1 MIRYAAAL
9 LFSLSLFS
17 AAGAADRALL
27 IGIGTYASLPEKMFL
42 EGPKNDVPL
51 IEKLLKEKQ
60 GYAADSIR
68 VLLDKDAT
76 RAAILAS
83 IDEWL
88 IAGTQPGD
96 RVYIYF
102 SGHGLQVK
110 DQSGDEEDGLDEAL
124 STYDIAAG
132 DGDWNNVILD
142 DEIDAMLAKLKD
154 RDVSI
159 VIDACHSGTISRS
172 LSTQVGEAMESARFL
187 PRPHA
192 KPVEEVKM
200 RGLRIDVA
208 VVDKPDIVKENG
220 VEAWSAASSYQV
232 AWDDTRLPP
241 EERHGVFTL
250 SYVNGHEISTA
261 DSNGNGIVS
270 NAELLEY
277 VKKQSQTYCA
287 AQSACQG
294 LDPQLEV
301 NYALL
306 GASAV
311 TPTAETTGQQTQQYQ
326 QPQTGGDTQQQ
337 TPDYNQQQAQSADY
351 GKVEQVKVE
360 NTQQTA
366 YVAANPVDAV
376 GDILGKAQTGEVTVA
391 LSSDYL
397 KSGESF
403 RITVTSKTGGHLI
416 LYDVDKDGKATQIF
430 PNEAAQKITP
440 LTAGM
445 PLTIP
450 DDYYGFDF
458 EAEGPSENVLVAI
471 VVADDVDLTKIAP
484 NDYGLSK
491 ELDARTTI
499 ADIAGT
505 LKQTWT
511 RDAENRSVNWSL
523 GLLKYTVY

>member
-9 LFSLSLFS
+9 LLSLCLFS
-17 AAGAADRALL
+17 VAHAADRALL
-27 IGIGTYASLPEKMFL
+27 IGIGTYATLPEKMFL

-60 GYAADSIR
+60 GFAPESIR
-68 VLLDKDAT
+68 VLLDKDAS

-88 IAGTQPGD
+88 VNGTQPGD
-96 RVYIYF
+96 RVYFYF

-110 DQSGDEEDGLDEAL
+110 DASGDEEDGLDEAL
-124 STYDIAAG
+124 STFDIAAG
-132 DGDWNNVILD
+132 DGDWTNVILD
-142 DEIDAMLAKLKD
+142 DEIDAMLVKLKD
-154 RDVSI
+154 RAVSI

-172 LSTQVGEAMESARFL
+172 LSTNIGEALESARFL
-187 PRPHA
+187 PRPFA
-192 KPVEEVKM
+192 KPVDAVKM

-208 VVDKPDIVKENG
+208 VVDKPDIAKQNG

-250 SYVNGHEISTA
+250 SYVNGHDTA
-261 DSNGNGIVS
+261 AGDSNGNGIVS

-287 AQSACQG
+287 AQTQCQG

-311 TPTAETTGQQTQQYQ
+311 TPTADTTTAETTGQQT
-326 QPQTGGDTQQQ
+326 P
-337 TPDYNQQQAQSADY
+337 DY
-351 GKVEQVKVE
+351 GKVEEVKVE

-366 YVAANPVDAV
+366 YVAADPVDAV
-376 GDILGKAQTGEVTVA
+376 GDILGKPQTGDVKVA

-397 KSGESF
+397 KNGDVF
-403 RITVTSKTGGHLI
+403 KITVTSSTGGHLI
-416 LYDVDKDGKATQIF
+416 LYDVAKDGKATQIF
-430 PNEAAQKITP
+430 PNESAQKITP
-440 LTAGM
+440 LTANT
-445 PLTIP
+445 PITIP

-471 VVADDVDLTKIAP
+471 VVADDVDLTKVAP
-484 NDYGLSK
+484 NDYGLTK

-511 RDAENRSVNWSL
+511 RDTENRSVNWSL
-523 GLLKYTVY
+523 GLLKYTIY

>member
-9 LFSLSLFS
+9 LFSLCLFS
-17 AAGAADRALL
+17 GAQAADKALL
-27 IGIGTYASLPEKMFL
+27 IGIGTYATLPEKMFL

-60 GYAADSIR
+60 GFAPESIR

-88 IAGTQPGD
+88 VNGTQPGD
-96 RVYIYF
+96 RVYFYF

-110 DQSGDEEDGLDEAL
+110 DASGDEEDGLDEAL
-124 STYDIAAG
+124 STFDIAAG
-132 DGDWNNVILD
+132 DGDWTNVILD

-154 RDVSI
+154 RAVSI

-172 LSTQVGEAMESARFL
+172 LSTDVGESLESARFL
-187 PRPHA
+187 PRPFA
-192 KPVEEVKM
+192 KPVDAVKM

-208 VVDKPDIVKENG
+208 VVDKPDIAKQNG

-250 SYVNGHEISTA
+250 SYVNGHDITA
-261 DSNGNGIVS
+261 GDSNGNGIVS

-287 AQSACQG
+287 AQTQCQG

-306 GASAV
+306 GASAS
-311 TPTAETTGQQTQQYQ
+311 TPTADTTTQQ
-326 QPQTGGDTQQQ
+326 TQQQ
-337 TPDYNQQQAQSADY
+337 TPDY
-351 GKVEQVKVE
+351 GKVEEVKVE

-366 YVAANPVDAV
+366 YVAADPVDAV
-376 GDILGKAQTGEVTVA
+376 GDILGKPETGDVKVV

-397 KSGESF
+397 KHGDVF
-403 RITVTSKTGGHLI
+403 KITVTSSTGGHLI
-416 LYDVDKDGKATQIF
+416 LYDVAKDGKATQIF
-430 PNEAAQKITP
+430 PNESAQKITP
-440 LTAGM
+440 LTANM
-445 PLTIP
+445 PMTIP

-471 VVADDVDLTKIAP
+471 VVADDVDLTKVAP
-484 NDYGLSK
+484 SDYGLTK

-511 RDAENRSVNWSL
+511 RDTENRSVHWSL
-523 GLLKYTVY
+523 GLLKYTIY

>member
-9 LFSLSLFS
+9 LLSFSVSTF
-17 AAGAADRALL
+17 AAAADRAL
-27 IGIGTYASLPEKMFL
+27 IVGIGTYANLPEKMFL
-42 EGPKNDVPL
+42 EGPKNDAPL
-51 IEKLLKEKQ
+51 IEKLLKEKL
-60 GYAADSIR
+60 GYGADSIR
-68 VLLDKDAT
+68 VLRDAQAT

-88 IAGTQPGD
+88 INGTQPGD
-96 RVYIYF
+96 RVYFYF

-110 DQSGDEEDGLDEAL
+110 DASGDEEDGLDEAL
-124 STYDIAAG
+124 STYDIVAG
-132 DGDWNNVILD
+132 NGDWSNVILD

-154 RDVSI
+154 RAVTI

-172 LSTQVGEAMESARFL
+172 LSTEVGDAMESARFL

-192 KPVEEVKM
+192 KPADAVKT
-200 RGLRIDVA
+200 RGLRVDVA
-208 VVDKPDIVKENG
+208 VVKPEVAKESG

-250 SYVNGHEISTA
+250 SYVNGHEISAA

-277 VKKQSQTYCA
+277 VKKQSQSYCA
-287 AQSACQG
+287 AQSQCQG

-311 TPTAETTGQQTQQYQ
+311 SPAVTAT
-326 QPQTGGDTQQQ
+326 DTQQQ
-337 TPDYNQQQAQSADY
+337 VPDE
-351 GKVEQVKVE
+351 GKVEEVKVE

-366 YVAANPVDAV
+366 YVAADPVDAV
-376 GDILGKAQTGEVTVA
+376 GDILGKAESGDVQVS
-391 LSSDYL
+391 LSSDHL
-397 KSGESF
+397 KNGDSF
-403 RITVTSKTGGHLI
+403 RISVTSRTGGHLI

-430 PNEAAQKITP
+430 PNEAAQKITRLAP
-440 LTAGM
+440 GT
-445 PLTIP
+445 PITIP

-471 VVADDVDLTKIAP
+471 VVADDVDLTAVAP
-484 NDYGLSK
+484 NDYGLTK

-511 RDAENRSVNWSL
+511 RDVENRSVDWSL
-523 GLLKYTVY
+523 GLLKYTVH

>member
-9 LFSLSLFS
+9 LLSLCLVS
-17 AAGAADRALL
+17 GAKAADRALL
-27 IGIGTYASLPEKMFL
+27 IGIGTYATLPEKMFL

-60 GYAADSIR
+60 GFAPESIR
-68 VLLDKDAT
+68 VLRDKDAT

-96 RVYIYF
+96 RVYFYF

-110 DQSGDEEDGLDEAL
+110 DQNGDEEDGLDEAL
-124 STYDIAAG
+124 STFDIAAG
-132 DGDWNNVILD
+132 DGDWTNVILD

-154 RDVSI
+154 RAVSI

-172 LSTQVGEAMESARFL
+172 LSPKVGEVLESARFL
-187 PRPHA
+187 PRPFA
-192 KPVEEVKM
+192 KPVEAVKT

-208 VVDKPDIVKENG
+208 VVDKPEIAKQNG

-241 EERHGVFTL
+241 DERHGVFTL
-250 SYVNGHEISTA
+250 SYVNGHEIA
-261 DSNGNGIVS
+261 AGDSNGNGIVS

-287 AQSACQG
+287 AQTQCQS

-311 TPTAETTGQQTQQYQ
+311 TPTADATAQQYQ

-337 TPDYNQQQAQSADY
+337 TPDY
-351 GKVEQVKVE
+351 GKVEEVKVE

-366 YVAANPVDAV
+366 YVAADPVDAV
-376 GDILGKAQTGEVTVA
+376 GDILGKAETGDVKVA
-391 LSSDYL
+391 LSSDSL
-397 KSGESF
+397 KNGDVF
-403 RITVTSKTGGHLI
+403 RITVTSNTGGHLI
-416 LYDVDKDGKATQIF
+416 LYDVDKEGKATQIF

-440 LTAGM
+440 LSANT

-471 VVADDVDLTKIAP
+471 VIADDVDLTKVAP
-484 NDYGLSK
+484 NDYGLTK

-505 LKQTWT
+505 LQQTWT
-511 RDAENRSVNWSL
+511 RDTENRSVNWSL
-523 GLLKYTVY
+523 GLLKYAVY

>member
-1 MIRYAAAL
+1 MVRYAAGL
-9 LFSLSLFS
+9 LLSLGLFSG
-17 AAGAADRALL
+17 AEAADRALL

-51 IEKLLKEKQ
+51 IEKLLKEKH
-60 GYAADSIR
+60 GYAADQIR
-68 VLLDKDAT
+68 ILLDKDAS
-76 RAAILAS
+76 RASILAS

-88 IAGTQPGD
+88 VNGTQPGD
-96 RVYIYF
+96 RVYLYF

-110 DQSGDEEDGLDEAL
+110 DASGDEEDGLDEAL
-124 STYDIAAG
+124 STYDIVAG
-132 DGDWNNVILD
+132 DGDWSNVILD

-154 RDVSI
+154 RAVSI

-172 LSTQVGEAMESARFL
+172 LSPEVGEALESARFL
-187 PRPHA
+187 PRPFA
-192 KPVEEVKM
+192 KPADAVKT

-208 VVDKPDIVKENG
+208 VVDKPDIAKQNG

-250 SYVNGHEISTA
+250 SYVNGHEISAA
-261 DSNGNGIVS
+261 DSNGNSIVS

-277 VKKQSQTYCA
+277 VKKQSQTYCT
-287 AQSACQG
+287 AQTQCQG

-311 TPTAETTGQQTQQYQ
+311 TPTTEGGQQYQ
-326 QPQTGGDTQQQ
+326 QPQTGGETQQ
-337 TPDYNQQQAQSADY
+337 TPDY
-351 GKVEQVKVE
+351 GKVEEVKVE

-366 YVAANPVDAV
+366 YVAADPVDAV
-376 GDILGKAQTGEVTVA
+376 GDILGKPQTGDVKVA
-391 LSSDYL
+391 LSSDHL
-397 KSGESF
+397 KGGDVFKIS
-403 RITVTSKTGGHLI
+403 VTSSTGGHLI

-440 LTAGM
+440 LTPNM

-471 VVADDVDLTKIAP
+471 VVADDVDLTKVAP
-484 NDYGLSK
+484 NDYGLTK

-499 ADIAGT
+499 AEIADT

-511 RDAENRSVNWSL
+511 RDTENRSVNWSL

>member
-9 LFSLSLFS
+9 LLSLSALS
-17 AAGAADRALL
+17 GAKAADRALV

-42 EGPKNDVPL
+42 EGPKNDAPL
-51 IEKLLKEKQ
+51 IEKFLKEKL
-60 GYAADSIR
+60 GYPADSIR
-68 VLLDKDAT
+68 VLRDKEAT
-76 RAAILAS
+76 RAGILAS

-88 IAGTQPGD
+88 INGTQPGD

-110 DQSGDEEDGLDEAL
+110 DVSGDEEDGLDEAL

-132 DGDWNNVILD
+132 DGDWTNVILD
-142 DEIDAMLAKLKD
+142 DDIDAMLAKLKD
-154 RDVSI
+154 RAVSI

-192 KPVEEVKM
+192 KPVEQVKT
-200 RGLRIDVA
+200 RGLRVDVA
-208 VVDKPDIVKENG
+208 VVDKPEIAKQNG

-250 SYVNGHEISTA
+250 SYVNGHEISAA

-270 NAELLEY
+270 NAELLEF

-311 TPTAETTGQQTQQYQ
+311 TPADAGTGQQTQQYQ

-337 TPDYNQQQAQSADY
+337 TPDYSQQQTQSASY
-351 GKVEQVKVE
+351 GKVEEVKVE
-360 NTQQTA
+360 NTAQTA
-366 YVAANPVDAV
+366 YVAADPVDAV
-376 GDILGKAQTGEVTVA
+376 GDILGKPQTGDVKVA

-397 KSGESF
+397 KSGDSF
-403 RITVTSKTGGHLI
+403 RITVTSTTSGHLI
-416 LYDVDKDGKATQIF
+416 LYDVAKDGKATQIF
-430 PNEAAQKITP
+430 PNEAAKKITP
-440 LTAGM
+440 LTANS

-458 EAEGPSENVLVAI
+458 EADGPSENVLVAI
-471 VVADDVDLTKIAP
+471 VVADDVDLTKVAP
-484 NDYGLSK
+484 NDYGLTK

-499 ADIAGT
+499 AEIADT

-511 RDAENRSVNWSL
+511 RDTENRSVNWSL
-523 GLLKYTVY
+523 GLLKYQVY

>member
-1 MIRYAAAL
+1 MLRYAAAL
-9 LFSLSLFS
+9 LLSLCLFS
-17 AAGAADRALL
+17 SAQAADRALL
-27 IGIGTYASLPEKMFL
+27 VGIGTYASLPEKMFL

-60 GYAADSIR
+60 GYSADSIR
-68 VLLDKDAT
+68 VLLDKDAS
-76 RAAILAS
+76 RASILAS

-88 IAGTQPGD
+88 IKGTQSGD
-96 RVYIYF
+96 RVYFYF

-110 DQSGDEEDGLDEAL
+110 DVSGDEEDGLDEAL

-132 DGDWNNVILD
+132 DGDWTNVILD
-142 DEIDAMLAKLKD
+142 DEIDAMLEKLKD
-154 RDVSI
+154 RAVSI

-172 LSTQVGEAMESARFL
+172 LSTQVSDVMESARFL
-187 PRPHA
+187 PRPFA
-192 KPVEEVKM
+192 KPVEAVKT

-208 VVDKPDIVKENG
+208 VVDKPDIVKQNG

-250 SYVNGHEISTA
+250 SYVNGHETAAA

-277 VKKQSQTYCA
+277 VKKQSQAYCA
-287 AQSACQG
+287 SQTQCQG

-306 GASAV
+306 GAAAV
-311 TPTAETTGQQTQQYQ
+311 TPAGGETAGQQTQQYE
-326 QPQTGGDTQQQ
+326 QPQTGGETQQQ
-337 TPDYNQQQAQSADY
+337 TTDYSQQQQSADY
-351 GKVEQVKVE
+351 AKVEPVKVE

-366 YVAANPVDAV
+366 YVAADPVDAV
-376 GDILGKAQTGEVTVA
+376 SDILGKPPAGDVQLS
-391 LSSDYL
+391 LSSDHL
-397 KSGESF
+397 NTGDPF
-403 RITVTSKTGGHLI
+403 RITVTSSTGGHLI

-430 PNEAAQKITP
+430 PNEAAKKITP
-440 LTAGM
+440 LTPHT

-458 EAEGPSENVLVAI
+458 EADGPSENVLVAI
-471 VVADDVDLTKIAP
+471 VVADDIDLTAVAP
-484 NDYGLSK
+484 NDYGLQK

-505 LKQTWT
+505 LQQTWT
-511 RDAENRSVNWSL
+511 RDTENRSVNWSL
-523 GLLKYTVY
+523 GLLKYRVY

>member
-1 MIRYAAAL
+1 MNRYAAL
-9 LFSLSLFS
+9 LLPLLLSS
-17 AAGAADRALL
+17 GAEAADRALL
-27 IGIGTYASLPEKMFL
+27 IGIGTYATLPEKLFL

-60 GYAADSIR
+60 GYPADSIR
-68 VLLDKDAT
+68 ILRDQDAS

-96 RVYIYF
+96 RVYLYF

-110 DQSGDEEDGLDEAL
+110 DRNGDEEDGLDEAL
-124 STYDIAAG
+124 STYDIVAE
-132 DGDWNNVILD
+132 DGDWTNVILD
-142 DEIDAMLAKLKD
+142 DEIDAMLARLKD
-154 RDVSI
+154 RVVSV

-172 LSTQVGEAMESARFL
+172 LSAQVGDAMESARFL
-187 PRPHA
+187 PRPRSEPQ
-192 KPVEEVKM
+192 KEVKT
-200 RGLRIDVA
+200 RGLRVDVA
-208 VVDKPDIVKENG
+208 VVDKPDIEQSG
-220 VEAWSAASSYQV
+220 IEAWSAASSYQV

-250 SYVNGHEISTA
+250 SYVNGHETSAA

-277 VKKQSQTYCA
+277 VKKQSQAYCA
-287 AQSACQG
+287 AQDQCQG

-311 TPTAETTGQQTQQYQ
+311 NPAAEAE
-326 QPQTGGDTQQQ
+326 QQ
-337 TPDYNQQQAQSADY
+337 TPGD
-351 GKVEQVKVE
+351 GKVEKVRVE
-360 NTQQTA
+360 NTHETA
-366 YVAANPVDAV
+366 YVAADPLDAV
-376 GDILGKAQTGEVTVA
+376 GDILGKPQTGDVRVA
-391 LSSDYL
+391 LSSDHL
-397 KSGESF
+397 KTGDAF
-403 RITVTSKTGGHLI
+403 RITVTSATGGHLL
-416 LYDVDKDGKATQIF
+416 LYDVDKAGKATQIF
-430 PNEAAQKITP
+430 PNESAQKITHLAP
-440 LTAGM
+440 AT
-445 PLTIP
+445 PITIP

-471 VVADDVDLTKIAP
+471 VIADDVDLTKVAP
-484 NDYGLSK
+484 SDYGLTR

-505 LKQTWT
+505 LNETWT

>member
-1 MIRYAAAL
+1 MIRSVAAFLIVL
-9 LFSLSLFS
+9 LLAS
-17 AAGAADRALL
+17 AATAADRALV
-27 IGIGTYASLPEKMFL
+27 IGIGSYANLPEKMFL

-51 IEKLLKEKQ
+51 IEKMLKEKL
-60 GYAADSIR
+60 GYPADSIR
-68 VLLDKDAT
+68 VLRDQDAS

-88 IAGTQPGD
+88 VKGTAPGD
-96 RVYIYF
+96 RVYFYF

-110 DQSGDEEDGLDEAL
+110 DLNGDEEDGLDEAL
-124 STYDIAAG
+124 STYDIVAG
-132 DGDWNNVILD
+132 DSDWTNVILD
-142 DEIDAMLAKLKD
+142 DEIDEMLAKLKD
-154 RDVSI
+154 RAVSL

-172 LSTQVGEAMESARFL
+172 LSSKADEAMESARFL

-192 KPVEEVKM
+192 KPAEAVKT
-200 RGLRIDVA
+200 RGLRGLRVDVA
-208 VVDKPDIVKENG
+208 VVDKPEVVKENG

-250 SYVNGHEISTA
+250 SYVNGHEISAA
-261 DSNGNGIVS
+261 DSNGNGIIS

-287 AQSACQG
+287 AQSECQG

-311 TPTAETTGQQTQQYQ
+311 DPAAAGGAQAQQYQ
-326 QPQTGGDTQQQ
+326 EQQ
-337 TPDYNQQQAQSADY
+337 TPDY
-351 GKVEQVKVE
+351 GKVEEVKVE
-360 NTQQTA
+360 NTPQTA

-376 GDILGKAQTGEVTVA
+376 SDILGKPPAGDVTLA
-391 LSSDYL
+391 LSPDHL
-397 KSGESF
+397 KAGDAF
-403 RITVTSKTGGHLI
+403 RITVTSSAAGQLI

-440 LTAGM
+440 LRAGV

-458 EAEGPSENVLVAI
+458 EADGPSENVLVAI
-471 VVADDVDLTKIAP
+471 VVADDVDLTKVAP
-484 NDYGLSK
+484 SDYGLTK
-491 ELDARTTI
+491 DLDARTTI
-499 ADIAGT
+499 ADIAGA

-511 RDAENRSVNWSL
+511 RDVENRSIKWSL
-523 GLLKYTVY
+523 GLLKYQVY

>member
-9 LFSLSLFS
+9 LLSLSLPAV
-17 AAGAADRALL
+17 AAAADRALV
-27 IGIGTYASLPEKMFL
+27 IGIGTYANLPEKMFL

-51 IEKLLKEKQ
+51 IEKLLKEKL
-60 GYAADSIR
+60 GYGADAVR
-68 VLLDKDAT
+68 VLRDAQAT
-76 RAAILAS
+76 RAAILSS

-88 IAGTQPGD
+88 INGTQPGD
-96 RVYIYF
+96 RVYLYF

-110 DQSGDEEDGLDEAL
+110 DVSGDEEDGLDEAL
-124 STYDIAAG
+124 STYDIVAG
-132 DGDWNNVILD
+132 DGDWSNVILD

-154 RDVSI
+154 RAVTI

-172 LSTQVGEAMESARFL
+172 LSTEVGDAMESARFL

-192 KPVEEVKM
+192 KPGDGAKT
-200 RGLRIDVA
+200 RGLRVDV
-208 VVDKPDIVKENG
+208 VLVKPEVTKESG

-250 SYVNGHEISTA
+250 SYVNGHEISAA

-277 VKKQSQTYCA
+277 VKKQSQAYCA
-287 AQSACQG
+287 AQSQCQG

-306 GASAV
+306 GASASS
-311 TPTAETTGQQTQQYQ
+311 TTVSAT
-326 QPQTGGDTQQQ
+326 DTQQQ
-337 TPDYNQQQAQSADY
+337 TPDY
-351 GKVEQVKVE
+351 GKIEEVKVE
-360 NTQQTA
+360 DTAQTA
-366 YVAANPVDAV
+366 YVAADPVDAV
-376 GDILGKAQTGEVTVA
+376 GDILGKAESGDIAVA
-391 LSSDYL
+391 LSSDHL
-397 KSGESF
+397 KNGDSF
-403 RITVTSKTGGHLI
+403 RISVTSRTGGHLI
-416 LYDVDKDGKATQIF
+416 LYDVDTDGKATQIF
-430 PNEAAQKITP
+430 PNEAAQKITRLAP
-440 LTAGM
+440 GT
-445 PLTIP
+445 PITIP

-471 VVADDVDLTKIAP
+471 VVADDVDLTGVAP
-484 NDYGLSK
+484 TGYGLTK

-511 RDAENRSVNWSL
+511 RDVENRSVNWSL
-523 GLLKYTVY
+523 GLMKYTVH

>member
-9 LFSLSLFS
+9 LLSLSFLS
-17 AAGAADRALL
+17 VAQAADKALV
-27 IGIGTYASLPEKMFL
+27 IGIGTYANLPEKMFL

-51 IEKLLKEKQ
+51 IEKLLKEKL
-60 GYAADSIR
+60 GYSADSIR
-68 VLLDKDAT
+68 VLRDEQAT
-76 RAAILAS
+76 RAAILSS

-88 IAGTQPGD
+88 VNGTQPGD
-96 RVYIYF
+96 RVYFYF

-110 DQSGDEEDGLDEAL
+110 DVSGDEEDGLDEAL
-124 STYDIAAG
+124 STYDIVAG
-132 DGDWNNVILD
+132 DGDWSNVILD
-142 DEIDAMLAKLKD
+142 DEIDVMLAKLKD
-154 RDVSI
+154 RAVTI

-172 LSTQVGEAMESARFL
+172 LSTQVGDAMESARFL

-192 KPVEEVKM
+192 KPVEAVKM

-208 VVDKPDIVKENG
+208 MVDKAETAKQSG

-250 SYVNGHEISTA
+250 SYVNGHDIAAA

-270 NAELLEY
+270 NAELLEF

-287 AQSACQG
+287 AQTQCQG

-306 GASAV
+306 GASAIN
-311 TPTAETTGQQTQQYQ
+311 PTTTAGQYQ
-326 QPQTGGDTQQQ
+326 QPQTGGETQQ
-337 TPDYNQQQAQSADY
+337 TPDY
-351 GKVEQVKVE
+351 GKVEEVKVE

-376 GDILGKAQTGEVTVA
+376 GDILGKSQTGDVKVA

-397 KSGESF
+397 KSGDSF
-403 RITVTSKTGGHLI
+403 RISVTSATGGHLI

-430 PNEAAQKITP
+430 PNEAARKITRLAP
-440 LTAGM
+440 GT
-445 PLTIP
+445 PITIP

-471 VVADDVDLTKIAP
+471 VVADDLDLTKVAP
-484 NDYGLSK
+484 NDYGLTK

-523 GLLKYTVY
+523 GLLKYVVY

>member
-1 MIRYAAAL
+1 MIRHAAAL
-9 LFSLSLFS
+9 VLSLFLVS
-17 AAGAADRALL
+17 GATAADRALL
-27 IGIGTYASLPEKMFL
+27 VGIGTYATLPEKMFL

-60 GYAADSIR
+60 GFAPENIR
-68 VLLDKDAT
+68 ILSDKDAT

-83 IDEWL
+83 IEEWL
-88 IAGTQPGD
+88 VAGTQPGD
-96 RVYIYF
+96 RVYFYF

-110 DQSGDEEDGLDEAL
+110 DQNGDEEDGLDEAL
-124 STYDIAAG
+124 STFDIAAG
-132 DGDWNNVILD
+132 DGDWTNVILD

-154 RDVSI
+154 RAVSV

-172 LSTQVGEAMESARFL
+172 LSTKVGEALESARFL
-187 PRPHA
+187 PRPFA
-192 KPVEEVKM
+192 KPAEAVKT

-208 VVDKPDIVKENG
+208 VVDKPEIAKQNG

-241 EERHGVFTL
+241 DDRHGVFTL
-250 SYVNGHEISTA
+250 SYVNGHEVA
-261 DSNGNGIVS
+261 AGDNNGNGIVS

-287 AQSACQG
+287 AQTQCQG

-306 GASAV
+306 GASAT
-311 TPTAETTGQQTQQYQ
+311 TPTADATAQQYQ
-326 QPQTGGDTQQQ
+326 QPQTGGETQQQ
-337 TPDYNQQQAQSADY
+337 TPDY
-351 GKVEQVKVE
+351 GKVEEVKVE

-366 YVAANPVDAV
+366 YVAADPVDAV
-376 GDILGKAQTGEVTVA
+376 GDILGKAQSGDVKVA

-397 KSGESF
+397 KSGDVFKIS
-403 RITVTSKTGGHLI
+403 VTSTTGGHLI

-430 PNEAAQKITP
+430 PNESARKITP
-440 LTAGM
+440 LTANA

-471 VVADDVDLTKIAP
+471 VIADDVDLTKVAP
-484 NDYGLSK
+484 SDYGLTK

-505 LKQTWT
+505 LQQTWT
-511 RDAENRSVNWSL
+511 RDTENRSVNWSL

>member
-9 LFSLSLFS
+9 LLSLSMLS
-17 AAGAADRALL
+17 GAHAADRALL

-51 IEKLLKEKQ
+51 IEKLLKEKH
-60 GYAADSIR
+60 GYSADSIR

-88 IAGTQPGD
+88 VAGTQPGD

-110 DQSGDEEDGLDEAL
+110 DLNGDEEDGLDEAL

-132 DGDWNNVILD
+132 DGDWTNVILD
-142 DEIDAMLAKLKD
+142 DEIDVMLARLKD
-154 RDVSI
+154 RVVSI

-172 LSTQVGEAMESARFL
+172 LSTKVGDAMESARFL

-192 KPVEEVKM
+192 RPVDAVKT

-208 VVDKPDIVKENG
+208 VVDKPDIAKQNG

-250 SYVNGHEISTA
+250 SYVNGHETA
-261 DSNGNGIVS
+261 AADGNGNGIVS
-270 NAELLEY
+270 NSELLEY
-277 VKKQSQTYCA
+277 VKKQSQAYCA
-287 AQSACQG
+287 AQSACQS

-311 TPTAETTGQQTQQYQ
+311 NHAAGTPV
-326 QPQTGGDTQQQ
+326 DSQQQ
-337 TPDYNQQQAQSADY
+337 SQSADY
-351 GKVEQVKVE
+351 GKVEEVKVE

-366 YVAANPVDAV
+366 YVAASPVDAV
-376 GDILGKAQTGEVTVA
+376 GDILGKPQTGEVKVA
-391 LSSDYL
+391 LSSDHL
-397 KSGESF
+397 KTGDVF
-403 RITVTSKTGGHLI
+403 RITVTSTTGGHLI

-430 PNEAAQKITP
+430 PNEAARKITP
-440 LTAGM
+440 LTANS

-471 VVADDVDLTKIAP
+471 VVADDVDLTKVAP
-484 NDYGLSK
+484 NGYGLTK
-491 ELDARTTI
+491 QLDARTTI
-499 ADIAGT
+499 AEIAGT

-511 RDAENRSVNWSL
+511 RDTENRSVNWSL

>member
-9 LFSLSLFS
+9 LLSLSLFS
-17 AAGAADRALL
+17 AAAAADRALL
-27 IGIGTYASLPEKMFL
+27 VGIGTYASLPEKMFL

-68 VLLDKDAT
+68 VLLDKDAS
-76 RAAILAS
+76 RAAILAN

-88 IAGTQPGD
+88 IQGTQPGD
-96 RVYIYF
+96 RVYFYF

-110 DQSGDEEDGLDEAL
+110 DVSGDEEDGLDEAL

-132 DGDWNNVILD
+132 DGDWTNVILD
-142 DEIDAMLAKLKD
+142 DEIDAMLEKLKD
-154 RDVSI
+154 RAVSI

-172 LSTQVGEAMESARFL
+172 LSTQVADAMESARFL
-187 PRPHA
+187 PRPFA
-192 KPVEEVKM
+192 KPTEEVKM

-208 VVDKPDIVKENG
+208 VVDKPEIVKQNG
-220 VEAWSAASSYQV
+220 IEAWSAASSYQV

-250 SYVNGHEISTA
+250 SYVNGHEVSAA

-277 VKKQSQTYCA
+277 VKKQSQAYCA
-287 AQSACQG
+287 SQKQCQG

-306 GASAV
+306 GAAAV
-311 TPTAETTGQQTQQYQ
+311 TPTGADTTGQQQTQQDE
-326 QPQTGGDTQQQ
+326 QPQTGGDAQQQ
-337 TPDYNQQQAQSADY
+337 GADY

-366 YVAANPVDAV
+366 YVAADPVDAV
-376 GDILGKAQTGEVTVA
+376 SDILGKPPTGDVLVS
-391 LSSDYL
+391 LSSDHL
-397 KSGESF
+397 NTGDSF
-403 RITVTSKTGGHLI
+403 RITVTSSTGGHLI

-430 PNEAAQKITP
+430 PNEAAKKITP
-440 LTAGM
+440 LTTNS

-458 EAEGPSENVLVAI
+458 EAAGPSENVLVAI
-471 VVADDVDLTKIAP
+471 VVADDVDLTGVAP
-484 NDYGLSK
+484 NDYGLQK

-511 RDAENRSVNWSL
+511 RDTENRSVNWSL

>member
-9 LFSLSLFS
+9 LLSLTVFS
-17 AAGAADRALL
+17 PATAADRALL
-27 IGIGTYASLPEKMFL
+27 IGIGTYATLPEKMFL

-68 VLLDKDAT
+68 ILRDQDAS

-88 IAGTQPGD
+88 VNGTQPGD
-96 RVYIYF
+96 RVYLYF

-110 DQSGDEEDGLDEAL
+110 DASGDEEDGLDEAL

-132 DGDWNNVILD
+132 DGDWKNVILD

-154 RDVSI
+154 RAVSI

-172 LSTQVGEAMESARFL
+172 LSTKVGDVMESARFL

-200 RGLRIDVA
+200 RGLRVDVA
-208 VVDKPDIVKENG
+208 VVDKPDIVKQNG

-250 SYVNGHEISTA
+250 SYVNGHEISAA

-287 AQSACQG
+287 AQNQCQG

-311 TPTAETTGQQTQQYQ
+311 TPTAETA
-326 QPQTGGDTQQQ
+326 QQQ
-337 TPDYNQQQAQSADY
+337 TPDY
-351 GKVEQVKVE
+351 GKVEEVKVE

-366 YVAANPVDAV
+366 YVAADPVDAV
-376 GDILGKAQTGEVTVA
+376 GDILGKPQTGDVKVA

-397 KSGESF
+397 KNGDSF
-403 RITVTSKTGGHLI
+403 RITVTSATGGHLI

-430 PNEAAQKITP
+430 PNESAKKITRLAP
-440 LTAGM
+440 NT
-445 PLTIP
+445 PITIP

-471 VVADDVDLTKIAP
+471 VVADDVDVTNVAP
-484 NDYGLSK
+484 ADYGLTK

-511 RDAENRSVNWSL
+511 RDTENRSVNWSL
-523 GLLKYTVY
+523 GLLKYAVY

>member
-9 LFSLSLFS
+9 LLSLCLFS
-17 AAGAADRALL
+17 GAHAADKALL
-27 IGIGTYASLPEKMFL
+27 IGIGTYATLPEKMFL

-60 GYAADSIR
+60 GFAPESIR
-68 VLLDKDAT
+68 VLLDKDAS

-88 IAGTQPGD
+88 VNGTQPGD
-96 RVYIYF
+96 RVYFYF

-110 DQSGDEEDGLDEAL
+110 DASGDEEDGLDEAL
-124 STYDIAAG
+124 STFDIAAG
-132 DGDWNNVILD
+132 DGDWTNVILD
-142 DEIDAMLAKLKD
+142 DEIDAMLVKLKD
-154 RDVSI
+154 RAVSI

-172 LSTQVGEAMESARFL
+172 LSTNIGEALESARFL
-187 PRPHA
+187 PRPFA
-192 KPVEEVKM
+192 KPVDAVKM

-208 VVDKPDIVKENG
+208 VVDKPDIAKQNG

-250 SYVNGHEISTA
+250 SYVNGHDIA
-261 DSNGNGIVS
+261 AGDSNGNGIVS

-287 AQSACQG
+287 AQTQCQG

-311 TPTAETTGQQTQQYQ
+311 TPTAEATTTETTGQQT
-326 QPQTGGDTQQQ
+326 P
-337 TPDYNQQQAQSADY
+337 DY
-351 GKVEQVKVE
+351 GKVEEVKVE

-366 YVAANPVDAV
+366 YVAADPVDAV
-376 GDILGKAQTGEVTVA
+376 GDILGKPQTGDVKVA

-397 KSGESF
+397 KNGDVF
-403 RITVTSKTGGHLI
+403 KITVTSSTGGHLI
-416 LYDVDKDGKATQIF
+416 LYDVAKDGKATQIF
-430 PNEAAQKITP
+430 PNESAQKITP
-440 LTAGM
+440 LTANT
-445 PLTIP
+445 PITIP

-471 VVADDVDLTKIAP
+471 VVADDVDLTKVAP
-484 NDYGLSK
+484 NDYGLTK

-511 RDAENRSVNWSL
+511 RDTENRSVNWSL
-523 GLLKYTVY
+523 GLLKYTIY

>member
-9 LFSLSLFS
+9 LLSLTVFS
-17 AAGAADRALL
+17 QATAADRALL
-27 IGIGTYASLPEKMFL
+27 IGIGTYATLPEKMFL

-68 VLLDKDAT
+68 ILRDQDAS

-88 IAGTQPGD
+88 VNGTQPGD
-96 RVYIYF
+96 RVYLYF

-110 DQSGDEEDGLDEAL
+110 DASGDEEDGLDEAL

-132 DGDWNNVILD
+132 DGDWTNVILD

-154 RDVSI
+154 RAVSI

-172 LSTQVGEAMESARFL
+172 LSTKVGDVMESARFL

-200 RGLRIDVA
+200 RGLRVDVA
-208 VVDKPDIVKENG
+208 VVDKPDIVKQNG

-250 SYVNGHEISTA
+250 SYVNGHEIAAA

-287 AQSACQG
+287 AQNQCQG

-311 TPTAETTGQQTQQYQ
+311 TPTAETA
-326 QPQTGGDTQQQ
+326 QQQ
-337 TPDYNQQQAQSADY
+337 TPDY
-351 GKVEQVKVE
+351 GKVEEVKVE

-366 YVAANPVDAV
+366 YVAADPVEAV
-376 GDILGKAQTGEVTVA
+376 GDILGKPQTGDVKVA

-397 KSGESF
+397 KNGDSF
-403 RITVTSKTGGHLI
+403 RITVTSATGGHLI

-430 PNEAAQKITP
+430 PNESAKKITRLAP
-440 LTAGM
+440 NT
-445 PLTIP
+445 PITIP

-471 VVADDVDLTKIAP
+471 VVADDVDVTNVAP
-484 NDYGLSK
+484 ADYGLTK

-523 GLLKYTVY
+523 GLLKYAVY

>member
-9 LFSLSLFS
+9 LLSLSLPAV
-17 AAGAADRALL
+17 AAAADRALV
-27 IGIGTYASLPEKMFL
+27 IGIGTYSNLPEKMFL

-51 IEKLLKEKQ
+51 IEKLLKEKL
-60 GYAADSIR
+60 GYEADAVR
-68 VLLDKDAT
+68 VLRDAQAT
-76 RAAILAS
+76 RAAILSS

-88 IAGTQPGD
+88 INGTQPGD
-96 RVYIYF
+96 RVYFYF

-110 DQSGDEEDGLDEAL
+110 DVSGDEEDGLDEAL
-124 STYDIAAG
+124 STYDIVAG
-132 DGDWNNVILD
+132 NGDWSNVILD
-142 DEIDAMLAKLKD
+142 DEIDAMLARLKD
-154 RDVSI
+154 RAVTI

-172 LSTQVGEAMESARFL
+172 LSTEVGDVMESARFL

-192 KPVEEVKM
+192 KPGDAAKT
-200 RGLRIDVA
+200 RGLRVDVA
-208 VVDKPDIVKENG
+208 VVKPDFAKESG

-250 SYVNGHEISTA
+250 SYVNGHEISAA

-277 VKKQSQTYCA
+277 VKKQSQAYCA
-287 AQSACQG
+287 AQSQCQG

-306 GASAV
+306 GASALS
-311 TPTAETTGQQTQQYQ
+311 PTVSAT
-326 QPQTGGDTQQQ
+326 DTQQQ
-337 TPDYNQQQAQSADY
+337 APDY
-351 GKVEQVKVE
+351 GKVEEVKVE
-360 NTQQTA
+360 NTEQTA
-366 YVAANPVDAV
+366 YVAADPVDAV
-376 GDILGKAQTGEVTVA
+376 GDILGKAESGDVAVA
-391 LSSDYL
+391 LSSDHL
-397 KSGESF
+397 KNGDSF
-403 RITVTSKTGGHLI
+403 RISVTSRTGGHLL

-430 PNEAAQKITP
+430 PNEAAQKITRLAP
-440 LTAGM
+440 GT
-445 PLTIP
+445 PITIP

-471 VVADDVDLTKIAP
+471 VVADDVDLTGVAP
-484 NDYGLSK
+484 NGYGLTK

-511 RDAENRSVNWSL
+511 RDVENRSVNWSL
-523 GLLKYTVY
+523 GLMKYTVH

>member
-9 LFSLSLFS
+9 LLSLSLFS
-17 AAGAADRALL
+17 GAQAADRALL
-27 IGIGTYASLPEKMFL
+27 IGIGTYATLPEKMFL

-60 GYAADSIR
+60 GFAPDAIR
-68 VLLDKDAT
+68 VLKDKDAT
-76 RAAILAS
+76 KTAILAS

-96 RVYIYF
+96 RVYFYF

-110 DQSGDEEDGLDEAL
+110 DASGDEEDGLDEAL
-124 STYDIAAG
+124 STFDIAAG
-132 DGDWNNVILD
+132 DGDWTNVILD

-154 RDVSI
+154 RAVSI

-172 LSTQVGEAMESARFL
+172 LSAKAADVMESARFL
-187 PRPHA
+187 PRPFA
-192 KPVEEVKM
+192 KPADAVKM

-208 VVDKPDIVKENG
+208 VVDKPEIAKQNG

-241 EERHGVFTL
+241 EDRHGVFTL
-250 SYVNGHEISTA
+250 SYVTGHDIATA

-277 VKKQSQTYCA
+277 VKKQSKTYCA
-287 AQSACQG
+287 AQTQCQG

-311 TPTAETTGQQTQQYQ
+311 TPTAEATTQQYE
-326 QPQTGGDTQQQ
+326 QPQTGGDSQQQ
-337 TPDYNQQQAQSADY
+337 TPDYTAEQTPDY
-351 GKVEQVKVE
+351 GKVEEVKVE

-366 YVAANPVDAV
+366 YVAADPVDAV
-376 GDILGKAQTGEVTVA
+376 GDILGKPQTGDVKVA

-397 KSGESF
+397 KHGDVFKIS
-403 RITVTSKTGGHLI
+403 VTSTTAGHLI
-416 LYDVDKDGKATQIF
+416 LYDVAKDGKATQIF
-430 PNEAAQKITP
+430 PNESAKKITP
-440 LTAGM
+440 LTANV

-471 VVADDVDLTKIAP
+471 VVADDVDLTKVAP
-484 NDYGLSK
+484 SGYGLTK

-499 ADIAGT
+499 AEIADT

-511 RDAENRSVNWSL
+511 RDTENRSVNWSL
-523 GLLKYTVY
+523 GVLKYAVY

>member
-17 AAGAADRALL
+17 AADAADRALV
-27 IGIGTYASLPEKMFL
+27 IGIGTYATLPEKMFL

-51 IEKLLKEKQ
+51 IVKLLKEKH
-60 GYAADSIR
+60 GYADDSVR
-68 VLLDKDAT
+68 VLLDKDAS

-88 IAGTQPGD
+88 VNGTKAGD
-96 RVYIYF
+96 RVYFYF

-110 DQSGDEEDGLDEAL
+110 DASGDEEDGLDEAL
-124 STYDIAAG
+124 STFDIAAG
-132 DGDWNNVILD
+132 DGDWTNVILD

-154 RDVSI
+154 RAVSI

-172 LSTQVGEAMESARFL
+172 LSTKIGDAMESARFL
-187 PRPHA
+187 PRPFA

-208 VVDKPDIVKENG
+208 VVDKPDIAKQNG

-250 SYVNGHEISTA
+250 SYVNGHNTTTA

-277 VKKQSQTYCA
+277 VKKQSQTYCS
-287 AQSACQG
+287 AQTQCQS

-306 GASAV
+306 GASVV
-311 TPTAETTGQQTQQYQ
+311 TPTNEAGGQQTQQYD
-326 QPQTGGDTQQQ
+326 QPQTGGEQ
-337 TPDYNQQQAQSADY
+337 TPTY
-351 GKVEQVKVE
+351 GKVEEVKVE

-366 YVAANPVDAV
+366 YVAADPVDAV
-376 GDILGKAQTGEVTVA
+376 GDILGKPETGDVKVT

-397 KSGESF
+397 KNGDVF
-403 RITVTSKTGGHLI
+403 KITVTSSTGGHLI

-430 PNEAAQKITP
+430 PNETAKKITP
-440 LTAGM
+440 LSANV

-458 EAEGPSENVLVAI
+458 EAEGPSENMLLAI
-471 VVADDVDLTKIAP
+471 VVADDVDLTKVAP
-484 NDYGLSK
+484 ADYGLTK

-511 RDAENRSVNWSL
+511 RDTENRSIHWSL
-523 GLLKYTVY
+523 GLLKYAIY

>member
-9 LFSLSLFS
+9 LLSLCLFS
-17 AAGAADRALL
+17 GAEAADRALL
-27 IGIGTYASLPEKMFL
+27 IGIGSYASLPEKMFL

-60 GYAADSIR
+60 GYAPKSIR
-68 VLLDKDAT
+68 VLLDKDAS

-83 IDEWL
+83 IEEWL
-88 IAGTQPGD
+88 IAGTGPGD
-96 RVYIYF
+96 RVYFYF

-110 DQSGDEEDGLDEAL
+110 DASGDEEDGLDEAL
-124 STYDIAAG
+124 STFDITAG
-132 DGDWNNVILD
+132 NGDWTNVILD

-154 RDVSI
+154 RAVSV

-172 LSTQVGEAMESARFL
+172 LSTKVGEALESARFL
-187 PRPHA
+187 PRPFA
-192 KPVEEVKM
+192 KPVDAVKM

-208 VVDKPDIVKENG
+208 VVDKPEIAKQNG

-241 EERHGVFTL
+241 DERHGVFTL
-250 SYVNGHEISTA
+250 SYVNGHETA
-261 DSNGNGIVS
+261 TGDSNGNGIVS

-277 VKKQSQTYCA
+277 VKKQSQAYCA
-287 AQSACQG
+287 AQTQCQG

-311 TPTAETTGQQTQQYQ
+311 TPTDEAAGHQT
-326 QPQTGGDTQQQ
+326 QQ
-337 TPDYNQQQAQSADY
+337 TPDY
-351 GKVEQVKVE
+351 GKVEEVKVE
-360 NTQQTA
+360 NTAQTA
-366 YVAANPVDAV
+366 YVAADPVAAV
-376 GDILGKAQTGEVTVA
+376 GDILGKPETGDVTVS
-391 LSSDYL
+391 LSSDHL
-397 KSGESF
+397 KNGDAF
-403 RITVTSKTGGHLI
+403 QITVTSSLGGHLI
-416 LYDVDKDGKATQIF
+416 LYDVAKDGTATQIF

-440 LTAGM
+440 LTANV

-450 DDYYGFDF
+450 DDYYGFEF

-471 VVADDVDLTKIAP
+471 VIADDVDLTEVAP
-484 NDYGLSK
+484 NDYGLTK

-499 ADIAGT
+499 ADIAGA

-511 RDAENRSVNWSL
+511 RDTENRSVHWSL
-523 GLLKYTVY
+523 GLMKYTIY

>member
-1 MIRYAAAL
+1 MIRYAATL
-9 LFSLSLFS
+9 LLSLFLVSS
-17 AAGAADRALL
+17 AHAADRALL
-27 IGIGTYASLPEKMFL
+27 IGIGTYATLPEKMFL

-68 VLLDKDAT
+68 ILLDKDAT

-88 IAGTQPGD
+88 INGTQPGD
-96 RVYIYF
+96 RVYLYF

-110 DQSGDEEDGLDEAL
+110 DVSGDEEDGLDEAL
-124 STYDIAAG
+124 STFDIAAG
-132 DGDWNNVILD
+132 DGDWSNVILD
-142 DEIDAMLAKLKD
+142 DEIDAALAKLKD
-154 RDVSI
+154 RAVSI

-172 LSTQVGEAMESARFL
+172 LSTNVGEALESARFL
-187 PRPHA
+187 PRPFA
-192 KPVEEVKM
+192 KPVDAVKM

-208 VVDKPDIVKENG
+208 VVDKPDIARQNG

-250 SYVNGHEISTA
+250 SYVNGHEISVA
-261 DSNGNGIVS
+261 DSNGNSIVS

-277 VKKQSQTYCA
+277 VKKQSQSYCS
-287 AQSACQG
+287 AQTQCQG

-311 TPTAETTGQQTQQYQ
+311 TPADEGGQYQ

-337 TPDYNQQQAQSADY
+337 TPDY
-351 GKVEQVKVE
+351 GKVEKVKVE

-366 YVAANPVDAV
+366 YVAADPVDAV
-376 GDILGKAQTGEVTVA
+376 GDILGKPQTGDVKVA

-397 KSGESF
+397 KNGDVF
-403 RITVTSKTGGHLI
+403 KITVTSSTGGHLI

-430 PNEAAQKITP
+430 PNEAAKKITP
-440 LTAGM
+440 LSANV

-471 VVADDVDLTKIAP
+471 VVADDVDLTKVAP
-484 NDYGLSK
+484 NDYGLTK

-523 GLLKYTVY
+523 GLLKYAIY

>member
-9 LFSLSLFS
+9 LLSLGLFS
-17 AAGAADRALL
+17 GAHAADRALL
-27 IGIGTYASLPEKMFL
+27 IGIGTYATLPEKMFL

-60 GYAADSIR
+60 GFAPESIR
-68 VLLDKDAT
+68 VLLDKDAS

-88 IAGTQPGD
+88 VNGTQPGD
-96 RVYIYF
+96 RVYFYF

-110 DQSGDEEDGLDEAL
+110 DASGDEEDGLDEAL
-124 STYDIAAG
+124 STFDIAAG
-132 DGDWNNVILD
+132 DGDWTNVILD
-142 DEIDAMLAKLKD
+142 DEIDAMLVKLKD
-154 RDVSI
+154 RSVSI

-172 LSTQVGEAMESARFL
+172 LSTNIGEALESARFL
-187 PRPHA
+187 PRPFA
-192 KPVEEVKM
+192 KPVDAVKM

-208 VVDKPDIVKENG
+208 VVDKPDIAKQNG

-250 SYVNGHEISTA
+250 SYVNGHDA
-261 DSNGNGIVS
+261 AAGDSNGNGIVS

-287 AQSACQG
+287 AQTQCQG

-311 TPTAETTGQQTQQYQ
+311 TPTADTTTAETTGQQT
-326 QPQTGGDTQQQ
+326 P
-337 TPDYNQQQAQSADY
+337 DY
-351 GKVEQVKVE
+351 GKVEEVKVE

-366 YVAANPVDAV
+366 YVAADPVDAV
-376 GDILGKAQTGEVTVA
+376 GDILGKPQTGDVKVA

-397 KSGESF
+397 KNGDVF
-403 RITVTSKTGGHLI
+403 KITVTSSTGGHLI
-416 LYDVDKDGKATQIF
+416 LYDVAKDGKATQIF
-430 PNEAAQKITP
+430 PNESAQKITP
-440 LTAGM
+440 LTANT
-445 PLTIP
+445 PITIP

-471 VVADDVDLTKIAP
+471 VVADDVDLTKVAP
-484 NDYGLSK
+484 NDYGLTK

-511 RDAENRSVNWSL
+511 RDTENRSVNWSL
-523 GLLKYTVY
+523 GLLKYTIY

>member
-9 LFSLSLFS
+9 LLSLTVFS
-17 AAGAADRALL
+17 QATAADRALL
-27 IGIGTYASLPEKMFL
+27 IGIGTYATLPEKMFL

-68 VLLDKDAT
+68 ILRDQDAS

-88 IAGTQPGD
+88 VNGTQPGD
-96 RVYIYF
+96 RVYLYF

-110 DQSGDEEDGLDEAL
+110 DASGDEEDGLDEAL

-132 DGDWNNVILD
+132 DGDWTNVILD

-154 RDVSI
+154 RAVSI

-172 LSTQVGEAMESARFL
+172 LSTKVGDVMESARFL

-200 RGLRIDVA
+200 RGLRVDVA
-208 VVDKPDIVKENG
+208 VVDKPDIVKQNG

-250 SYVNGHEISTA
+250 SYVNGHEIAAA

-287 AQSACQG
+287 AQNQCQG

-311 TPTAETTGQQTQQYQ
+311 TPTAETA
-326 QPQTGGDTQQQ
+326 QQQ
-337 TPDYNQQQAQSADY
+337 TPDY
-351 GKVEQVKVE
+351 GKVEEVKVE

-366 YVAANPVDAV
+366 YVAADPVEAV
-376 GDILGKAQTGEVTVA
+376 GDILGKPQTGDVKVA

-397 KSGESF
+397 KNGDSF
-403 RITVTSKTGGHLI
+403 RITVTSATGGHLI

-430 PNEAAQKITP
+430 PNESAKKITRLAP
-440 LTAGM
+440 NT
-445 PLTIP
+445 PITIP

-471 VVADDVDLTKIAP
+471 VVADDVDVTNVAP
-484 NDYGLSK
+484 ADYGLTK

-511 RDAENRSVNWSL
+511 RDTENRSVNWSL
-523 GLLKYTVY
+523 GLLKYAVY

>member
-9 LFSLSLFS
+9 LLSFSLFS
-17 AAGAADRALL
+17 PAGAADRALL

-51 IEKLLKEKQ
+51 VEKLLKEKL

-68 VLLDKDAT
+68 ILRDQDAT
-76 RAAILAS
+76 RAAILAG
-83 IDEWL
+83 IEEWL
-88 IAGTQPGD
+88 VNGTQPGD
-96 RVYIYF
+96 RAYLYF

-110 DQSGDEEDGLDEAL
+110 DASGDEEDGLDEAL

-132 DGDWNNVILD
+132 DGDWTNVILD
-142 DEIDAMLAKLKD
+142 DEIEAVLAKLKD
-154 RDVSI
+154 RAVSI

-172 LSTQVGEAMESARFL
+172 LSTEVADAMESARFL

-208 VVDKPDIVKENG
+208 VVDKPDIARQNG

-250 SYVNGHEISTA
+250 SYVNGHEVSAA

-287 AQSACQG
+287 AQNQCQG

-311 TPTAETTGQQTQQYQ
+311 TPTA
-326 QPQTGGDTQQQ
+326 DTQQ
-337 TPDYNQQQAQSADY
+337 AADY
-351 GKVEQVKVE
+351 GKVEEVKVE

-366 YVAANPVDAV
+366 YVAADPADAV
-376 GDILGKAQTGEVTVA
+376 GDILGKAQSGDVKVA

-397 KSGESF
+397 KNGDTF
-403 RITVTSKTGGHLI
+403 RITVTSATGGHLI

-430 PNEAAQKITP
+430 PNEAARKITRLAP
-440 LTAGM
+440 AT
-445 PLTIP
+445 PITIP

-458 EAEGPSENVLVAI
+458 EAEGPGENVLVAI
-471 VVADDVDLTKIAP
+471 VVADDVDLTKVAP
-484 NDYGLSK
+484 ADYGLTK

-499 ADIAGT
+499 ADIAGV
-505 LKQTWT
+505 LNRTWT
-511 RDAENRSVNWSL
+511 RDAENRSVNGSL
-523 GLLKYTVY
+523 GLLKYAVY

>member
-1 MIRYAAAL
+1 MIRFVATL
-9 LFSLSLFS
+9 LLSLLPFS
-17 AAGAADRALL
+17 ATQAADRALL
-27 IGIGTYASLPEKMFL
+27 VGIGTYATLPEKMFL

-51 IEKLLKEKQ
+51 IEKLLKEKL
-60 GYAADSIR
+60 GYSADSIR
-68 VLLDKDAT
+68 VLRDQDAS

-83 IDEWL
+83 IEEWL
-88 IAGTQPGD
+88 VQGTQPGD
-96 RVYIYF
+96 RVYFYF

-132 DGDWNNVILD
+132 DGDWSNVILD
-142 DEIDAMLAKLKD
+142 DEIDAMLEKLKD
-154 RDVSI
+154 RAVSI

-172 LSTQVGEAMESARFL
+172 LSTQVADVMESARFL

-208 VVDKPDIVKENG
+208 VVDKPNIVKENG
-220 VEAWSAASSYQV
+220 IEAWSAASSYQV

-250 SYVNGHEISTA
+250 SYVNGHEIASA

-277 VKKQSQTYCA
+277 VKKQSKTYCS
-287 AQSACQG
+287 AQSQCQG

-311 TPTAETTGQQTQQYQ
+311 EPASGGDQYQ
-326 QPQTGGDTQQQ
+326 QPTGGDTQQQ
-337 TPDYNQQQAQSADY
+337 TPDY
-351 GKVEQVKVE
+351 GKVEEVKVE

-366 YVAANPVDAV
+366 YVAADPVDAV
-376 GDILGKAQTGEVTVA
+376 GDILGKPQTGDVKVS

-397 KSGESF
+397 KSGDSF
-403 RITVTSKTGGHLI
+403 QISVTSSTGGHLI

-430 PNEAAQKITP
+430 PNEAARKITRLAP
-440 LTAGM
+440 NT
-445 PLTIP
+445 PITIP

-471 VVADDVDLTKIAP
+471 VVADDVDLNKVAP
-484 NDYGLSK
+484 NDYGLTK

-499 ADIAGT
+499 AEIAGT

-511 RDAENRSVNWSL
+511 RDTENRSVNWSL
-523 GLLKYTVY
+523 GLLKYKVY

>member
-1 MIRYAAAL
+1 MIRCAAVL
-9 LFSLSLFS
+9 LSLLLAS
-17 AAGAADRALL
+17 GASAADRALL
-27 IGIGTYASLPEKMFL
+27 IGIGTYATLPEKLFL

-51 IEKLLKEKQ
+51 IEKLLREKQ

-68 VLLDKDAT
+68 ILRDKDAS

-88 IAGTQPGD
+88 VAGTQPGD
-96 RVYIYF
+96 RVYLYF

-110 DQSGDEEDGLDEAL
+110 DQDGDEEDGLDEAL
-124 STYDIAAG
+124 STYDIVAG
-132 DGDWNNVILD
+132 DGDWTNVILD

-154 RDVSI
+154 RAVSI

-172 LSTQVGEAMESARFL
+172 LSAQVGDAMESARFL
-187 PRPHA
+187 PRPRA
-192 KPVEEVKM
+192 KPVDEVKT
-200 RGLRIDVA
+200 RGLRVDLAI
-208 VVDKPDIVKENG
+208 VDKPDVAKQSG

-250 SYVNGHEISTA
+250 SYVDGHEIAAS

-270 NAELLEY
+270 NAELLDY
-277 VKKQSQTYCA
+277 VKKQSQAYCA
-287 AQSACQG
+287 GQDQCQG

-311 TPTAETTGQQTQQYQ
+311 SPAAETGQQTS
-326 QPQTGGDTQQQ
+326 D
-337 TPDYNQQQAQSADY
+337 S
-351 GKVEQVKVE
+351 GKVEEVKID

-366 YVAANPVDAV
+366 YVAADPVEAV
-376 GDILGKAQTGEVTVA
+376 GDILGKAQTGDVTVA
-391 LSSDYL
+391 LSSDRL
-397 KSGESF
+397 KSGDTF
-403 RITVTSKTGGHLI
+403 RITVTSVTGGHLV

-430 PNEAAQKITP
+430 PNEAAQKITRLAANTP
-440 LTAGM
+440 I
-445 PLTIP
+445 TIP

-471 VVADDVDLTKIAP
+471 VVADDVDLTRIAP
-484 NDYGLSK
+484 SDYGLTK

-499 ADIAGT
+499 AEIAGT
-505 LKQTWT
+505 LNGTWT
-511 RDAENRSVNWSL
+511 RDTENRSVNWSL

>member
-1 MIRYAAAL
+1 MIRCAAAIL
-9 LFSLSLFS
+9 LSLLVFS
-17 AAGAADRALL
+17 PAKAADRALL

-51 IEKLLKEKQ
+51 IEKLLREKH

-68 VLLDKDAT
+68 ILRDQDAS

-88 IAGTQPGD
+88 VNGTQPGD
-96 RVYIYF
+96 RVYFYF

-110 DQSGDEEDGLDEAL
+110 DVSGDEEDGLDEAL

-132 DGDWNNVILD
+132 DGDWTNVILD

-154 RDVSI
+154 RAVSI

-172 LSTQVGEAMESARFL
+172 LSTQVGDAMESARFL

-200 RGLRIDVA
+200 RGLRVDVA
-208 VVDKPDIVKENG
+208 VVDKPDIVKQNG

-250 SYVNGHEISTA
+250 SYVNGHEISAA

-287 AQSACQG
+287 AQDQCQA

-311 TPTAETTGQQTQQYQ
+311 TPTAGTA
-326 QPQTGGDTQQQ
+326 QQQ
-337 TPDYNQQQAQSADY
+337 TPDY
-351 GKVEQVKVE
+351 GKVEEVKVE

-366 YVAANPVDAV
+366 YVAADPLDAV
-376 GDILGKAQTGEVTVA
+376 GDILGKPQTGDVKVA

-397 KSGESF
+397 KNGDVF
-403 RITVTSKTGGHLI
+403 RITVTSATGGHLV

-430 PNEAAQKITP
+430 PNEAARKITRLAP
-440 LTAGM
+440 NT
-445 PLTIP
+445 PITIP

-458 EAEGPSENVLVAI
+458 EAEGPGENVLVAI
-471 VVADDVDLTKIAP
+471 VIADDVDLTKLAP
-484 NDYGLSK
+484 NDYGLTK

-499 ADIAGT
+499 ADIAGA

-511 RDAENRSVNWSL
+511 RDTENRSVNWSL
-523 GLLKYTVY
+523 GLLKYAVY